1 MPKNKSK
8 STPVLYKIVILVVKI
23 FFKLVYR
30 HKVYGLENFV
40 SGCGI
45 IAANHVSFYD
55 PPLIAVSAP
64 EEIHFLARKTLFDHK
79 IFGAFIQKLNSHP
92 VSGGAGDASV
102 LRTILKLLKQGNKV
116 LLFPEGTRR
125 EGELGE
131 IREGLGLLAY
141 KSGCPIIP
149 AYILGADAVWPRS
162 RKFPK
167 LWGKTA
173 VIFGKPIDPEAFSHL
188 ERREAQKAIAA
199 AFTTAINKLSQQYT
213 PAKKR

>member
-8 STPVLYKIVILVVKI
+8 STPVLYKIVLLAVKT
-23 FFKLVYR
+23 FFKLFYR

-55 PPLIAVSAP
+55 PPLIAVSSP
-64 EEIHFLARKTLFDHK
+64 EEIHFLARKTLFDHQ
-79 IFGAFIQKLNSHP
+79 IFGAFIQKLNAHP

-102 LRTILKLLKQGNKV
+102 LRMILKLLKKGNKV

-149 AYILGADAVWPRS
+149 AYIFGADTAWPRS

-167 LWGKTA
+167 LWGRTA
-173 VIFGKPIDPEAFSHL
+173 VVFGKPIDPAAFSHL
-188 ERREAQKAIAA
+188 ERREAQRAIAA
-199 AFTTAINKLSQQYT
+199 AFAAAINELSAQCISLKKL
-213 PAKKR
+213 